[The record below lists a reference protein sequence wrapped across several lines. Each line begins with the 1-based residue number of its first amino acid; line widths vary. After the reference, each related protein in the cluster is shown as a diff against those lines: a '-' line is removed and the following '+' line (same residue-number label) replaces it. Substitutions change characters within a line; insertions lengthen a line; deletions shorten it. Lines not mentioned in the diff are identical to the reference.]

1 MVFSLLLPNTLP
13 IFLVAFDVAKI
24 TLVAVV
30 GEAAMHDTEAKRG
43 DCLDGD
49 PTASVR
55 IEAVSTVAT
64 MAVSGSK
71 WSDGESQDTNDQ
83 NRLNA
88 HVAYLLDGRCNHGV
102 QTEVRTDLLFQISE
116 LEATVQIGSVGGS
129 HGSVDK
135 HRSGQE
141 RLAG

>member
-1 MVFSLLLPNTLP
+1 MALTMEATIVFSLLLSNPFP
-13 IFLVAFDVAKI
+13 VFLAVLEAAKI
-24 TLVAVV
+24 TLVPIV

-49 PTASVR
+49 PAACVR
-55 IEAVSTVAT
+55 IEAVSAVAT

-88 HVAYLLDGRCNHGV
+88 HVAYLLDGRCNCGE
-102 QTEVRTDLLFQISE
+102 QTEGLTDLLFQISE
-116 LEATVQIGSVGGS
+116 LEATVQIGSVGA
-129 HGSVDK
+129 HQGSVD
-135 HRSGQE
+135 
-141 RLAG
+141 

>member
-1 MVFSLLLPNTLP
+1 MESTMLFALLFSNPFPVFLSVLE
-13 IFLVAFDVAKI
+13 AAKI
-24 TLVAVV
+24 TLVPIV

-55 IEAVSTVAT
+55 IEAVSAVAT

-88 HVAYLLDGRCNHGV
+88 HVAYLLDRRCNCGM
-102 QTEVRTDLLFQISE
+102 QTEGL
-116 LEATVQIGSVGGS
+116 TV
-129 HGSVDK
+129 
-135 HRSGQE
+135 
-141 RLAG
+141 

>member
-1 MVFSLLLPNTLP
+1 MLFALLFSNPFPVFLSVLE
-13 IFLVAFDVAKI
+13 AAKI
-24 TLVAVV
+24 TLVPIV
-30 GEAAMHDTEAKRG
+30 GEAAMDDTEAKRG

-55 IEAVSTVAT
+55 IEAVSAVAT

-88 HVAYLLDGRCNHGV
+88 HVVYLLDRRCNCGM
-102 QTEVRTDLLFQISE
+102 QTEGL
-116 LEATVQIGSVGGS
+116 TV
-129 HGSVDK
+129 
-135 HRSGQE
+135 
-141 RLAG
+141 